1 MPTYVYEII
10 DSGERFECV
19 QSMRDDPLR
28 SHPTTG
34 QPVRRVIVVPNLGIK
49 HTPGRAKSVLEN
61 QNLEKAG
68 FTKYQKDKVT
78 GKYNRVAGKQGPATL
93 EP

>member
-10 DSGERFECV
+10 DSGERFEFV
-19 QSMRDDPLR
+19 QSMREAPLAT
-28 SHPTTG
+28 HPDSG
-34 QPVRRVIVVPNLGIK
+34 KAVRRVIVAPNLGIK
-49 HTPGRAKSVLEN
+49 HTPGRAKNILEH

-78 GKYNRVAGKQGPATL
+78 GTYNRVAGKQGPATL
-93 EP
+93 